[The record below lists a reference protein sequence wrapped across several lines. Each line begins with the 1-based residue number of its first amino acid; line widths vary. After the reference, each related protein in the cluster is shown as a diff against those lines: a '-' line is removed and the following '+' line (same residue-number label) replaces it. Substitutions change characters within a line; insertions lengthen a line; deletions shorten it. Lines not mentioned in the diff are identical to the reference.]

1 MESNEADMKKTLA
14 ILVVS
19 PVLCSA
25 AIGGT
30 LQQRVSDTPYA
41 DGSQV
46 KASGDDLKFGTA
58 RGMGQDMPLYK
69 ALTAIVP
76 RGYSVRTVG
85 VERWLLDEPVNWIG
99 GREWTQ
105 VLADAIS
112 NYPELVVD
120 IATGSKVVIVRQV
133 HSSFDGNAAQYASAS
148 TEQVTHPPVEK
159 TAKAAPVEKLA
170 RAEPKPEAKAETK
183 PDTKAETKAE
193 TKPNAPK
200 IELAAYTGP
209 AMPFAQPK
217 ADPGPYMD
225 MPRPAHK
232 YDIAYPAKLPNAAPT
247 VEKAAYVVKDDAK
260 TVTEAAAKTKEAP
273 AAEKAPKASVTVAEK
288 SKTEPESYF
297 DALNAQQKQTV
308 AALMGEPAAPAA
320 TAPATVA
327 AKPAPAP
334 APAPAPTPTWEVR
347 LVDKTVKSAF
357 ERWGSTAGWQVSW
370 EMTVDYPVDAH
381 ASVSGSFEEAVVA
394 VVKSMER
401 AEIPMKAI
409 FYSGN
414 KVLRIVAKGVE

>member
-1 MESNEADMKKTLA
+1 MKKTLA

-19 PVLCSA
+19 PMLCST

-30 LQQRVSDTPYA
+30 VQQRASDTPYA

-46 KASGDDLKFGTA
+46 QASGDDLKFGTA

-133 HSSFDGNAAQYASAS
+133 HSSFDGNAAQYASVN
-148 TEQVTHPPVEK
+148 TEQATRPPVEK

-170 RAEPKPEAKAETK
+170 RAEPKPEVKAEPKPVAKAETK
-183 PDTKAETKAE
+183 PEAA
-193 TKPNAPK
+193 K
-200 IELAAYTGP
+200 IELAAYAGSAT
-209 AMPFAQPK
+209 PFAQPK

-247 VEKAAYVVKDDAK
+247 VEKVAYVAKDDAK
-260 TVTEAAAKTKEAP
+260 TVKEAAAKTKEAKEAP

-288 SKTEPESYF
+288 SPKTEPESYF
-297 DALNAQQKQTV
+297 DSLNAQQKQTV
-308 AALMGEPAAPAA
+308 AALLGEPAAPAA
-320 TAPATVA
+320 TAPAAAA

-334 APAPAPTPTWEVR
+334 APTPAWEVR